1 MCIWT
6 HVLVNVLLARVEGR
20 LPHLQAQLRRGVV
33 DEAPER
39 RVLAEAAA
47 LLLGHAAALGA
58 VAIAALWLRGRLRG
72 RRGSQLGDRRDVLWD
87 GVVDWKQLGTVLEGH
102 APDHST
108 SPMQACRGRTRW

>member
-58 VAIAALWLRGRLRG
+58 VAIAALRLRG
-72 RRGSQLGDRRDVLWD
+72 RLGDRRDVLWD

-108 SPMQACRGRTRW
+108 STMQACRGRTRW